1 MNMLEDAQLTERFEA
16 VWQACTSAALRAG
29 RAPCEVQLVAV
40 SKNHGAEP
48 VATLARHWAAC
59 HGAGCAGGSPL
70 VFGESYM
77 QEALEKQEAVAALL
91 QGGTAAL
98 PQGGIA
104 APAVTHPQWHFI
116 GHIQSRKAKELP
128 GHFALVHSVDSVKVA
143 SGLQRGWEAR
153 VAGKPQPLQAPA
165 PLPQGI
171 LLQVNIGREPQKSGV
186 APEEA
191 EALCLAVMAFAGL
204 RVEGLMCLP
213 PASAEGEGAR
223 PYFRALAALREQL
236 RQNIGL
242 ALPHLS
248 MGMSGDFA
256 VAIEEGATLVR
267 VGSSIFG
274 KR

>member
-1 MNMLEDAQLTERFEA
+1 MTVD
-16 VWQACTSAALRAG
+16 
-29 RAPCEVQLVAV
+29 
-40 SKNHGAEP
+40 
-48 VATLARHWAAC
+48 
-59 HGAGCAGGSPL
+59 
-70 VFGESYM
+70 
-77 QEALEKQEAVAALL
+77 ALL
-91 QGGTAAL
+91 QGNNAAL
-98 PQGGIA
+98 VVQ
-104 APAVTHPQWHFI
+104 PQWHFI

-128 GHFALVHSVDSVKVA
+128 GHFSLVHSVDSVKVA
-143 SGLQRGWEAR
+143 TGLQRGWEAR
-153 VAGKPQPLQAPA
+153 VAGKPA
-165 PLPQGI
+165 PLHATAPRPQGV

-204 RVEGLMCLP
+204 HVEGLMCLP

-236 RQNIGL
+236 RQNTGL

>member
-1 MNMLEDAQLTERFEA
+1 MCMPEEAQLKERFEA
-16 VWQACTSAALRAG
+16 VWEACTSAALRAG
-29 RAPCEVQLVAV
+29 RAPHDVQLVAV
-40 SKNHGAEP
+40 SKTYGAAP

-59 HGAGCAGGSPL
+59 HGGTSP

-77 QEALEKQEAVAALL
+77 QEALEKQVAVAGLL
-91 QGGTAAL
+91 QGGNAT
-98 PQGGIA
+98 
-104 APAVTHPQWHFI
+104 PAEQPQWHFI

-143 SGLQRGWEAR
+143 TGLQRGWEAL
-153 VAGKPQPLQAPA
+153 VVGKPAPLHAPA
-165 PLPQGI
+165 PQPQGI

-191 EALCLAVMAFAGL
+191 EALCLAVMQFAGL

-223 PYFRALAALREQL
+223 PYFRELAALRESL
-236 RQNIGL
+236 RQKTGL

-248 MGMSGDFA
+248 MGMSGDFT

-274 KR
+274 SRKK

>member
-1 MNMLEDAQLTERFEA
+1 MNMFEDAQLKERFEA
-16 VWQACTSAALRAG
+16 VWEACTSAALRAG
-29 RAPCEVQLVAV
+29 RAPHEVQLVAV
-40 SKNHGAEP
+40 SKTHGAEP
-48 VATLARHWAAC
+48 VAALARHWAAC
-59 HGAGCAGGSPL
+59 HGASPV
-70 VFGESYM
+70 VFGENYI
-77 QEALEKQEAVAALL
+77 QEALEKQVTVDALL
-91 QGGTAAL
+91 QGNNAAL
-98 PQGGIA
+98 VVQ
-104 APAVTHPQWHFI
+104 PQWHFI

-128 GHFALVHSVDSVKVA
+128 GHFSLVHSVDSVKVA
-143 SGLQRGWEAR
+143 AGLQRGWEAR
-153 VAGKPQPLQAPA
+153 VAGKPAPLHAPA
-165 PLPQGI
+165 PRPQGV

-204 RVEGLMCLP
+204 HVEGLMCLP

-236 RQNIGL
+236 RQNTGL

>member
-1 MNMLEDAQLTERFEA
+1 MNMLEDAPLTERFEA
-16 VWQACTSAALRAG
+16 VWQTCTSAALRAG
-29 RAPCEVQLVAV
+29 RAPHDVQLVAV

-48 VATLARHWAAC
+48 VATLARHWAAY
-59 HGAGCAGGSPL
+59 HGADSAGGSPL

-77 QEALEKQEAVAALL
+77 QEALEKQIAVAALL
-91 QGGTAAL
+91 QGGV
-98 PQGGIA
+98 A
-104 APAVTHPQWHFI
+104 APAAAHPQWHFI

-143 SGLQRGWEAR
+143 SGLQRGWEAQ
-153 VAGKPQPLQAPA
+153 VAGKPAPLHAPA
-165 PLPQGI
+165 PQPQGI
-171 LLQVNIGREPQKSGV
+171 LLQVNIGREAQKSGV

-191 EALCLAVMAFAGL
+191 EALCLAVMAFTGL

-236 RQNIGL
+236 RQNTGL

>member
-1 MNMLEDAQLTERFEA
+1 MCMHENALLEERFEA
-16 VWQACTSAALRAG
+16 VWEACTNAALRAG
-29 RAPCEVQLVAV
+29 RAPHEVQLVAV

-48 VATLARHWAAC
+48 VAILARHWATC
-59 HGAGCAGGSPL
+59 HGGTPL

-77 QEALEKQEAVAALL
+77 QEALEKQGAVAAMLHAFDESPALGQNALL
-91 QGGTAAL
+91 
-98 PQGGIA
+98 
-104 APAVTHPQWHFI
+104 AVQPQWHFI

-128 GHFALVHSVDSVKVA
+128 GHFALVHSVDSLKVA
-143 SGLQRGWEAR
+143 TGLQRGWEAH
-153 VAGKPQPLQAPA
+153 VAGKPAPFNAPA
-165 PLPQGI
+165 PQPQAV

-186 APEEA
+186 APEEV
-191 EALCLAVMAFAGL
+191 EALCLRVMALEGL

-223 PYFRALAALREQL
+223 PYFCALATLRERL
-236 RQNIGL
+236 RQNTGL

-274 KR
+274 SRKK

>member
-1 MNMLEDAQLTERFEA
+1 MNMLEDAQLADRFEA
-16 VWQACTSAALRAG
+16 VWQACASAALRAG
-29 RAPCEVQLVAV
+29 RAPHDVQLVAV

-48 VATLARHWAAC
+48 VASLARHWAAC
-59 HGAGCAGGSPL
+59 HGADCAGGSPV

-77 QEALEKQEAVAALL
+77 QEALEKQDVVAALL
-91 QGGTAAL
+91 QGGNAVL
-98 PQGGIA
+98 LQGGNA
-104 APAVTHPQWHFI
+104 APAAHPQWHFI

-128 GHFALVHSVDSVKVA
+128 GHFSLVHSVDSVKVA
-143 SGLQRGWEAR
+143 SGLQRGWEAK
-153 VAGKPQPLQAPA
+153 VAGKPA
-165 PLPQGI
+165 PLHAPPPRPQGI
-171 LLQVNIGREPQKSGV
+171 LLQVNIGREAQKSGV

-191 EALCLAVMAFAGL
+191 EALCLAVMAFTGL

-223 PYFRALAALREQL
+223 PYFRALAVLQEQL
-236 RQNIGL
+236 RQNTGL